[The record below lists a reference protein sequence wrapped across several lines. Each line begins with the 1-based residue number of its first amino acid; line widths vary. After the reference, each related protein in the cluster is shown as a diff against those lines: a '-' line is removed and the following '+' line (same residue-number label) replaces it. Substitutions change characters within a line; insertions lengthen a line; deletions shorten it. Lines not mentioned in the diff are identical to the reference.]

1 MANNLLV
8 KYANKWIAL
17 TADRK
22 KVVAS
27 AKNIEDLDRKVKTLK
42 KYQTVIYHRVLPIDG
57 SYAP

>member
-1 MANNLLV
+1 MANNLLS

-27 AKNIEDLDRKVKTLK
+27 AKNINDLDKKVRTLK
-42 KYQTVIYHRVLPIDG
+42 KSQDVIYHRVLPIDG

>member
-1 MANNLLV
+1 MANNLLF

-27 AKNIEDLDRKVKTLK
+27 AKNINDLDKKVRTLK
-42 KYQTVIYHRVLPIDG
+42 KSQDVIYHRVLPIDG

>member
-1 MANNLLV
+1 MANNLLS

-27 AKNIEDLDRKVKTLK
+27 AKNIQDLDKKIRTLK
-42 KYQTVIYHRVLPIDG
+42 KNQNVIYHRVLPIETF
-57 SYAP
+57 